1 MQYVFILGREP
12 AISCAELLAVLPK
25 HTNKFNVEIFSTE
38 FLLINT
44 DVELNSE
51 ALMQALGGTIKIAK
65 VFANI
70 DQPITSFN
78 FLNTASNT
86 VLNFIKGNRNFEQ
99 KIFFGI
105 SSYGDEKTL
114 TQLSKKLNKTLG
126 LEIKKCLSVE
136 GVNSRLVESRDTN
149 LSAVTI
155 KFNKLLSQ
163 RGLELLIIVSNNKI
177 YLAET
182 QAIQLFVEF
191 GRRDYGRPGHDAVS
205 GMLPPK
211 LARIMLNLASVKT
224 EATILDPFCGS
235 GTVVIEALLS
245 GHTNIYASDNSNKA
259 VEDTQKNVLWAHDE
273 FNVNTDDVI
282 VINCDATHLSE
293 CCEENFIDAIITEPY
308 LGPPLKGFEKD
319 EQIDNNIQQ
328 LTELYTKSLQE
339 FYKVLKPN
347 GVVIMIW
354 PAFGKNKLLPLVKKL
369 ETIGFK
375 MQPLLPKEFSKHLTD
390 RQTLMYSRSDQK
402 VSREIVKLIKNPT

>member
-25 HTNKFNVEIFSTE
+25 YTKKFTVEIFSAD

-44 DVELNSE
+44 EDTLD
-51 ALMQALGGTIKIAK
+51 ATLLMEELGGTIKIAK
-65 VFANI
+65 IFAEI
-70 DQPITSFN
+70 AQPITSFN
-78 FLNTASNT
+78 FLSTASNK
-86 VLNFIKGNRNFEQ
+86 VLDFIKGNRNFEQ

-105 SSYGDEKTL
+105 SSYGDAKLL

-126 LEIKKCLSVE
+126 LEIKKCLSTE
-136 GVNSRLVESRDTN
+136 GVNSRLVESRDDN

-163 RGLELLIIVSNNKI
+163 RGLELLLIITNDKI
-177 YLAET
+177 FLAET

-191 GRRDYGRPGHDAVS
+191 GRRDYGRPGTDATS

-211 LARIMLNLASVKT
+211 LARIMLNLAGVDKK
-224 EATILDPFCGS
+224 AVILDPFCGS

-245 GHTNIYASDNSNKA
+245 GHKDIYASDNSQKA
-259 VEDTQKNVLWAHDE
+259 VSDTEKNVLWAQDE
-273 FNVNTDDVI
+273 FEVNTDDVV
-282 VINCDATHLSE
+282 VINCDATQLSK

-308 LGPPLKGFEKD
+308 LGPPLRGSEKD
-319 EQIDNNIQQ
+319 EQIDTNIQQ
-328 LTELYTKSLQE
+328 LTELYTKSIQE
-339 FYKVLKPN
+339 FHKVLKPN

-354 PAFGKNKLLPLVKKL
+354 PAFGKNKLLPLVKKV
-369 ETIGFK
+369 EAIGFK
-375 MQPLLPKEFSKHLTD
+375 MQPLLPKEFSKYLTD
-390 RQTLMYSRSDQK
+390 RQTLMYSRPDQK
-402 VSREIVKLIKNPT
+402 VSREIIKLIKNPT